1 MHAFTHTHTRT
12 LRTSYS
18 VHCKY
23 LCRSDSTG
31 IEFHS
36 TEKVTA
42 IHVFVQLYASYPMY
56 SVQVHM
62 SMDIELPRIADR
74 RRGHRLRL
82 RLSGTHCTGYVV
94 CPEKK
99 ITTIDGKRQYRKESC
114 LFTLQSSV
122 VGYHIECLLMSLQI
136 LLPHPDFCLSSGN
149 VIKKNIKKRTK

>member
-1 MHAFTHTHTRT
+1 MLAFTYTTSIV
-12 LRTSYS
+12 LR
-18 VHCKY
+18 HCKY
-23 LCRSDSTG
+23 GAQILTAHD
-31 IEFHS
+31 FHS
-36 TEKVTA
+36 TDKVIA
-42 IHVFVQLYASYPMY
+42 IRALNKYTFHTIRVQMT
-56 SVQVHM
+56 
-62 SMDIELPRIADR
+62 MDVELPRIADR

>member
-82 RLSGTHCTGYVV
+82 SEDPLYGLVVV
-94 CPEKK
+94 CTDRLRVTEH
-99 ITTIDGKRQYRKESC
+99 S
-114 LFTLQSSV
+114 TL
-122 VGYHIECLLMSLQI
+122 
-136 LLPHPDFCLSSGN
+136 
-149 VIKKNIKKRTK
+149 